1 MKKESAKH
9 EYTGKILIVEDEKSI
24 AHFISTILT
33 SNGYETLQARSGAEA
48 MTMISSHCPDLV
60 ILDLG
65 LPDMDGSEVLRSLR
79 SWSSLPV
86 VVVSARSHENDKV
99 AALDLGADDYLTK
112 PFGTG
117 ELLARVRTAIRHTRT
132 TSPAARLP
140 STALIP

>member
-1 MKKESAKH
+1 MNIRE
-9 EYTGKILIVEDEKSI
+9 KILIVEDEKSI

-33 SNGYETLQARSGAEA
+33 SNGYETIQARTGNEA

-65 LPDMDGSEVLRSLR
+65 LPDMDGMEVLSSLR

-86 VVVSARSHENDKV
+86 VVVSARSHEHDKV

-117 ELLARVRTAIRHTRT
+117 GAAGPRAHRHPAYPHHLLQQRNCPARHVYGR
-132 TSPAARLP
+132 
-140 STALIP
+140 